1 MLNLFKMLDSMNAE
15 LAMPLKA
22 SKAIAGGGSNSNQSS
37 PEKSTSE
44 KPTDNQQSSTSSSRS
59 EQLSPSDNF
68 LQLFHP
74 PDHTT
79 LGQWLAGEKGDEMEE
94 NDTTSASGQAH
105 SSSTS
110 PPETAK
116 SGGGGKSRRR
126 GSLDSSE
133 FTVLT
138 ANEARQGWTLK
149 EAESISIGELYL
161 LFSRPAK
168 LVLEYSWEELKK
180 EEEEGELKRDVEKD
194 EQQKAAE
201 NSDKLHSTTTDMLQK
216 LLIAANISLA
226 KLKKPVNT
234 LAQIS
239 ANALSSTASSSGQTS
254 ATSAGGSNKGG
265 RKRPAKT
272 QLSPPTITTTTTPQ
286 SSLLLSNLIHDT
298 ILMDCNSKDA
308 PVLLAPPTAN
318 IVTLDNSTVIAAG
331 QQQPQQQQLIALP
344 SNSFSAEQFVA
355 PKRPAPR
362 TTSFSSSQSAAGS
375 SAATT
380 TLPPKPTGGRLRN
393 NLTILDD
400 PSKVEVAL
408 SSLKDGSKLRQRRF
422 MHNLQSK
429 VLGTSSSSPNKLPP
443 ISGMERNNSIISS
456 SLSNAK
462 PKQPTFAGTT
472 ICLTGYP
479 APAPPPAPKP
489 ILLTTTT
496 TTDLLSSNQQL
507 PQEPPS
513 TQLTGTLAGCD
524 APTSIVVPFMTENA
538 TDSLP
543 IQPLQSTVCPQ
554 VPSIVISPPTAE
566 ATTTNTAF
574 SAISAVSISSVS
586 SEASPA
592 VQIQP
597 LNSINSSNF
606 VQFVNTNTSA
616 ISTSSSSKLSAEP
629 SDQSLLSVSKL
640 PLSGPSVVSL
650 SEELSGNNNSQF
662 SWFNEHNTDSMSSL
676 LAACDIV
683 VANEEL
689 QRTTTATGVE
699 SVGLSLS
706 NSEVSVLW

>member
-1 MLNLFKMLDSMNAE
+1 MNAE

-22 SKAIAGGGSNSNQSS
+22 SKAIGGGGGSNSNNSS
-37 PEKSTSE
+37 PEKSSPE
-44 KPTDNQQSSTSSSRS
+44 KPKDNLPSTSRS
-59 EQLSPSDNF
+59 ERLSPSDNF

-94 NDTTSASGQAH
+94 NDATSASGQAH

-180 EEEEGELKRDVEKD
+180 EEEEGKSKRDAEKD
-194 EQQKAAE
+194 EQQKATE

-226 KLKKPVNT
+226 KLKKPVNS

-239 ANALSSTASSSGQTS
+239 ANALASASSSGQTS
-254 ATSAGGSNKGG
+254 GTSAGGGNKGS

-308 PVLLAPPTAN
+308 PVLLAPTAN
-318 IVTLDNSTVIAAG
+318 IVTLDNSNVIAAG
-331 QQQPQQQQLIALP
+331 QQQQPQQQLIALP

-362 TTSFSSSQSAAGS
+362 ATSFSSSQSAAGS

-479 APAPPPAPKP
+479 APAPPPPPKP

-524 APTSIVVPFMTENA
+524 APTSIVVPFMTANA

-640 PLSGPSVVSL
+640 PPSGPSVVSL